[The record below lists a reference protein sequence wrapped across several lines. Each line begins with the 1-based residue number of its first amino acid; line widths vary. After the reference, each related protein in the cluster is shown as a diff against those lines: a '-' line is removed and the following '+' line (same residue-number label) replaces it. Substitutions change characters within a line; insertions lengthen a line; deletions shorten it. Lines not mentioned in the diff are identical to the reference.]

1 MSFRQKQ
8 VDIYNSDI
16 LKKEDLFE
24 KEERSAD
31 EIREDISK
39 RTPILTGMILKGKAI
54 EALVE
59 ALINPPYGDV
69 DDAKKQH
76 MDTIFEILSS
86 IKPNEISNVVE
97 TLSTEQQD
105 VLMKYLYKGFTDPK
119 SYNPAILLNWH
130 EKLVKAAGHGCI
142 VRSALTDM
150 RVV

>member
-8 VDIYNSDI
+8 IDIYNNDR

-24 KEERSAD
+24 KEKRLPD

-39 RTPILTGMILKGKAI
+39 RTPILLGMILQGKAV
-54 EALVE
+54 EALIQ

-69 DDAKKQH
+69 DDAKKRH
-76 MDTIFEILSS
+76 MDTIFELLSS
-86 IKPNEISNVVE
+86 IKPNEIPNVIK
-97 TLSTEQQD
+97 TLNTEQQD

-130 EKLVKAAGHGCI
+130 EKLVKTAGYGCI

-150 RVV
+150 RTV